1 MSERRGGQ
9 RKMTGKLI
17 VTFDKSQEDIPTLVV
32 AKEGWNILSP
42 SMEVI
47 NMITGEKAE
56 NIWSELTREN
66 K

>member
-1 MSERRGGQ
+1 
-9 RKMTGKLI
+9 MTGKLI